1 MEEGWGIRGGL
12 SGGGLGNHGR
22 TERGKEGSGKDYTVK
37 CWGSGQ
43 D

>member
-22 TERGKEGSGKDYTVK
+22 TERGKEGSGEDYTVK

>member
-22 TERGKEGSGKDYTVK
+22 TERGKEGPGEDYIVK
-37 CWGSGQ
+37 CWGSGK